1 MLILGESWRQRC
13 GKRDLRFSRSTLV
26 RAVALATVLAGLFGC
41 ASPEYM
47 RLQDEAT
54 CRTYGF
60 PPGTTDFA
68 DCVQREI
75 AMRRD
80 AGSDWWGPHW

>member
-1 MLILGESWRQRC
+1 LSLTAIIPQRC
-13 GKRDLRFSRSTLV
+13 GKGDVRFSRSTLV
-26 RAVALATVLAGLFGC
+26 RAVALATVLAGLSGC

-54 CRTYGF
+54 CGTYGF
-60 PPGTTDFA
+60 PPGTPDFA

-75 AMRRD
+75 ATRRD
-80 AGSDWWGPHW
+80 NGSDWWGPHW